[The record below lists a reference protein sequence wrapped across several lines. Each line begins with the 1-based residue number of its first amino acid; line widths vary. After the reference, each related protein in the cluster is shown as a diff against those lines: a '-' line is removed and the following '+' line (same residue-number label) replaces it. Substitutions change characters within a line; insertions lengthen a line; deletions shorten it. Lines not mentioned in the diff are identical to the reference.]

1 VKVPSPL
8 PDGSLFG
15 AENAG
20 QVLWATQP
28 WMSLNALALGLVA
41 WSILRKRRYTG
52 QVTLWTLLLYSI
64 TRYVIEAFRGDTLR
78 GIWLGGLASTS
89 QIISVVAGV
98 FAAAMLV
105 RMRGRSDPLPVHAPR
120 SKTG

>member
-1 VKVPSPL
+1 MPDPL

-15 AENAG
+15 SENAG

-28 WMSLNALALGLVA
+28 WMSLNALLLGFVA

-64 TRYVIEAFRGDTLR
+64 TRFVIEAFRGDTLR
-78 GIWLGGLASTS
+78 GIWLGGLMSTS
-89 QIISVVAGV
+89 QIISVVAGI
-98 FAAAMLV
+98 FAAVMLV
-105 RMRGRSDPLPVHAPR
+105 RMRGRTDPLPVHPPR
-120 SKTG
+120 PKSG